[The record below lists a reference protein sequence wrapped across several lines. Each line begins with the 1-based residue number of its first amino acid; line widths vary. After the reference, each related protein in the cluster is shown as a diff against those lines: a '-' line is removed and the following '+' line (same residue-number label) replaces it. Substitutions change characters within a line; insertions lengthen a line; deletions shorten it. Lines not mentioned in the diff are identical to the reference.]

1 MPPAVLTETARLRFR
16 PHQSSDQ
23 DSFVAAQMDAE
34 FRRYLGGRPR
44 TREDATRRFKNN
56 LRRTP
61 RGPLGMWAL
70 ASRDDDTY
78 VGYCTL
84 RRESDGVHLGY
95 CIVRSC
101 WRRGFGYEAA
111 HGLVEIA
118 RTHNLMPLHAE
129 VEQGNVAS
137 EKILQRLGFAPVRE
151 EYLAHSG
158 RTLIHFKLASGA
170 HGLDTE
176 KAS

>member
-1 MPPAVLTETARLRFR
+1 MPPAILIETARLRFR

-23 DSFVAAQMDAE
+23 DTFVAAQMDAE

-44 TREDATRRFKNN
+44 TREDATRRFKNT
-56 LRRTP
+56 LQRKP

-70 ASRDDDTY
+70 ASKDDDTY

-84 RRESDGVHLGY
+84 RSEGGGVHLGY
-95 CIVRSC
+95 CIVPSY
-101 WRRGFGYEAA
+101 WQRGFGYEAA

-118 RTHNLMPLHAE
+118 RTHKLLPLYAE

-137 EKILQRLGFAPVRE
+137 ERILRRLDFTPVRE

-176 KAS
+176 KVS